1 MNTMA
6 YPEQAC
12 ERVQERLD
20 FYMDGE
26 LDVSETAQI
35 SEHLAGCETC
45 KSELDARTSTRER
58 LHSAVRSINASPE
71 FRDRITHA
79 IRSTPAAP
87 RRPMYWTMSVAA
99 GIALAVLGGA
109 IAYQLGHLRV
119 TAASQDSYIASI
131 SQSVGQ
137 ILAVGL
143 RDHVHCA
150 VFRKYPRQAVTPEQV
165 ARDMGPEYA
174 GLVNVVGEHV
184 SPEQRIVMAHRCGYM
199 GRKFIHLA
207 LADGTHLAS
216 LVIALRQPG
225 ENFDS
230 SSLTPALSDNGLP
243 IYRTSVHRFQI
254 DGFQTSSYVVYL
266 VSDLPGDENLKMFVQ
281 LAPSVRGY
289 LTKLES

>member
-1 MNTMA
+1 MA

-12 ERVQERLD
+12 ERVRELLD
-20 FYMDGE
+20 FYMDRE
-26 LDVSETAQI
+26 LNGSETAQV
-35 SEHLAGCETC
+35 SEHLSSCEAC

-58 LHSAVRSINASPE
+58 LRSAARSINASPE
-71 FRDRITHA
+71 LRDRISRT
-79 IRSTPAAP
+79 IRSTPAGTHH
-87 RRPMYWTMSVAA
+87 RPVRWTMSIAA
-99 GIALAVLGGA
+99 AIALAVLGGG
-109 IAYQLGHLRV
+109 IAYQLGHLRI
-119 TAASQDSYIASI
+119 TTESQDSYIATI
-131 SQSVGQ
+131 TQRVGH
-137 ILAVGL
+137 IMSVGL

-150 VFRKYPRQAVTPEQV
+150 VFRRYSTQEVTPEQV

-174 GLVNVVGEHV
+174 GLVNVVREHV

-243 IYRTSVHRFQI
+243 IFQTSIHRFQI
-254 DGFQTSSYVVYL
+254 DGFQTSSYLVYL
-266 VSDLPGDENLKMFVQ
+266 VSDLPGDESLKMFAQ

-289 LTKLES
+289 LAKLES

>member
-12 ERVQERLD
+12 ERVREQLD
-20 FYMDGE
+20 CYMDDE

-45 KSELDARTSTRER
+45 KSELDARTSTRDR
-58 LHSAVRSINASPE
+58 LRLAVRSVDASPE
-71 FRDRITHA
+71 LRDRITRA
-79 IRSTPAAP
+79 IRSTPPASS
-87 RRPMYWTMSVAA
+87 RPMYWTMSIAA
-99 GIALAVLGGA
+99 AIALAVLGGG

-119 TAASQDSYIASI
+119 TTASQDSYIATI
-131 SQSVGQ
+131 SQRVGQ
-137 ILAVGL
+137 IMAVGL

-150 VFRKYPRQAVTPEQV
+150 VFRKYSTREVTPEQI
-165 ARDMGPEYA
+165 AHDMGPDYA
-174 GLVNVVGEHV
+174 GLVDVVRQHV

-243 IYRTSVHRFQI
+243 IFRTSIHRFQI
-254 DGFQTSSYVVYL
+254 DGFQTSSYLVYL
-266 VSDLPGDENLKMFVQ
+266 VSDLPRDENLKMFAQ

>member
-6 YPEQAC
+6 YPEKAC
-12 ERVQERLD
+12 ERVRELLD
-20 FYMDGE
+20 FYMDHE
-26 LDVSETAQI
+26 LNGSETAQV
-35 SEHLAGCETC
+35 SEHLSSCEAC
-45 KSELDARTSTRER
+45 KSELEARSSARGR
-58 LHSAVRSINASPE
+58 LRSAVRSINASPE
-71 FRDRITHA
+71 LRDRITHT
-79 IRSTPAAP
+79 IRSTPATAP
-87 RRPMYWTMSVAA
+87 RPLYWTMSIAA
-99 GIALAVLGGA
+99 AIALAVLGGG

-119 TAASQDSYIASI
+119 TTASQDSYIATI
-131 SQSVGQ
+131 SQRVGH
-137 ILAVGL
+137 IMSVGL

-150 VFRKYPRQAVTPEQV
+150 VFRKYTTQEVTPEQV

-174 GLVNVVGEHV
+174 GLVNVVREHV
-184 SPEQRIVMAHRCGYM
+184 TPEQRIVMAHRCGYM

-243 IYRTSVHRFQI
+243 IFQTSIHRFQI
-254 DGFQTSSYVVYL
+254 DGFQTSSYLVYL
-266 VSDLPGDENLKMFVQ
+266 VSDLPGDENLKMFAQ

>member
-1 MNTMA
+1 MA

-12 ERVQERLD
+12 ERMRELLD

-26 LDVSETAQI
+26 LNGSETAQV
-35 SEHLAGCETC
+35 SEHLSSCEAC
-45 KSELDARTSTRER
+45 KSELDARASTRER
-58 LHSAVRSINASPE
+58 LRSAVRSINASPE
-71 FRDRITHA
+71 LRDRITRT

-87 RRPMYWTMSVAA
+87 RRPVYWTMSIAA
-99 GIALAVLGGA
+99 AIALAVLGGG

-119 TAASQDSYIASI
+119 TAASQDSYIATI
-131 SQSVGQ
+131 TQQVGH
-137 ILAVGL
+137 IMSVGL

-150 VFRKYPRQAVTPEQV
+150 VFRKYSTQEVTVEQV
-165 ARDMGPEYA
+165 ARDMGPEYS
-174 GLVNVVGEHV
+174 GLVSVVREHV

-207 LADGTHLAS
+207 LADGNHLAS
-216 LVIALRQPG
+216 LVIAFRQPG

-243 IYRTSVHRFQI
+243 IFRTSVHRFQI
-254 DGFQTSSYVVYL
+254 DGFQTSSYLVYL
-266 VSDLPGDENLKMFVQ
+266 VSDLPGDENLKMFAQ

-289 LTKLES
+289 LMKLES